1 MYWSRA
7 YNCLFPGTIEDLE
20 DVVLNKDNMVQVLL
34 DDGDRRQVELGSVR
48 MLPNNYSHVGK
59 LYKRYQRMTSFLP
72 NVSTLDY
79 DPDPIASLRKRRISA
94 DSADSGSHRETMH
107 SLMSS
112 HHQTVT
118 SPLAKSEQN
127 QSPVKKKGSSGGER
141 SSSTNSEKHKHKK
154 KRKHHHCKRKHKRQ
168 QLHQRSSHPIHDSE
182 DDSLK
187 IKLDGSF
194 NNTTTYSIRSPMYQH
209 KSEDSNHEESSEDF
223 EDSSS
228 SESEAE
234 ETGQPKIQR
243 AGINPVTGRPLWQWA
258 DEGYKRPGSKGK
270 AKKLFHRSIGR
281 ENETISVGDC
291 AVFLST
297 ARVDR
302 PYIGQVELLWETW
315 NGNMMVKVKWFY
327 HPEEIETST
336 GGTVDL
342 RVPGGLFQSPHTDE
356 NDVQTISHKCSV
368 LPLKEYSR
376 LMISD
381 PAKRKKIY
389 SSSDTYYLAGSY
401 DPTAMNVNFQPGVLR
416 H

>member
-1 MYWSRA
+1 MKCYESKFH
-7 YNCLFPGTIEDLE
+7 CSLFFA
-20 DVVLNKDNMVQVLL
+20 
-34 DDGDRRQVELGSVR
+34 S
-48 MLPNNYSHVGK
+48 
-59 LYKRYQRMTSFLP
+59 
-72 NVSTLDY
+72 DY

-112 HHQTVT
+112 HVPPIT
-118 SPLAKSEQN
+118 SPLAKSEG
-127 QSPVKKKGSSGGER
+127 SHSVKKKGRGDSVL
-141 SSSTNSEKHKHKK
+141 EKHKHKK
-154 KRKHHHCKRKHKRQ
+154 KRKHHHCKRKHKRHNQ
-168 QLHQRSSHPIHDSE
+168 IIKSHQADSE

-209 KSEDSNHEESSEDF
+209 KSEDSNHDEESSEEF
-223 EDSSS
+223 EDSST
-228 SESEAE
+228 SESETE
-234 ETGQPKIQR
+234 DNQPKPR
-243 AGINPVTGRPLWQWA
+243 KTGINPVTGRPLWQWA

-327 HPEEIETST
+327 HPEEIENAQ

>member
-1 MYWSRA
+1 MSR
-7 YNCLFPGTIEDLE
+7 PSI
-20 DVVLNKDNMVQVLL
+20 
-34 DDGDRRQVELGSVR
+34 
-48 MLPNNYSHVGK
+48 
-59 LYKRYQRMTSFLP
+59 
-72 NVSTLDY
+72 
-79 DPDPIASLRKRRISA
+79 
-94 DSADSGSHRETMH
+94 
-107 SLMSS
+107 
-112 HHQTVT
+112 T
-118 SPLAKSEQN
+118 SPLAKSGGEH
-127 QSPVKKKGSSGGER
+127 SVVSVKKKG
-141 SSSTNSEKHKHKK
+141 SEKHKHKK
-154 KRKHHHCKRKHKRQ
+154 KRKHHHCKRKHSHKRQQ
-168 QLHQRSSHPIHDSE
+168 QLHQRSSGELNDSE

-209 KSEDSNHEESSEDF
+209 KSDSNHDDSTDYEST
-223 EDSSS
+223 SSD
-228 SESEAE
+228 SESEE
-234 ETGQPKIQR
+234 KSSGGKIR
-243 AGINPVTGRPLWQWA
+243 VGINPVTGRPLWQWA

-270 AKKLFHRSIGR
+270 AKKLFHRSIAR
-281 ENETISVGDC
+281 EEETLNVGDC

-327 HPEEIETST
+327 HPEEIETT